1 MKKDVYEIYK
11 SSWSFNSSNNE
22 KYIGTIEELKE
33 TREFKYILK
42 NKRPRTLNGL
52 QKILNSYAKEHRST
66 YRGIE
71 FDIFVHYGEYKAGL
85 QN

>member
-52 QKILNSYAKEHRST
+52 QN
-66 YRGIE
+66 
-71 FDIFVHYGEYKAGL
+71 
-85 QN
+85 